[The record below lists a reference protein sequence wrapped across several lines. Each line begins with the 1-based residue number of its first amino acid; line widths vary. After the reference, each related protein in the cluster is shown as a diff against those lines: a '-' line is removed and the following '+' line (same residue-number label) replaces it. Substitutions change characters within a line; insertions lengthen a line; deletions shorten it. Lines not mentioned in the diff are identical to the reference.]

1 VSTGDRPFA
10 RAVLTADVRKS
21 LVALGP
27 FAHVSVENDAVRMA
41 FGGPVHDPEEARR
54 HADAV
59 AAVADAVADA
69 R

>member
-1 VSTGDRPFA
+1 M
-10 RAVLTADVRKS
+10 TADVRKS